1 MRTFG
6 RNDSPPP
13 FYMPVTILL
22 RLSGTLCY
30 EMATRHAN
38 MKTSRPAA
46 PRFFWQ
52 GLLIVLPV
60 VVLAGA
66 GLFSIRQDQA
76 MAQREATEKAQA
88 FADQFADILWGEL
101 TESSGLN
108 DFTNHT
114 FRIDGQRQLLDPQ
127 PSPAVPSPQPLE
139 LSALN
144 EPQRQLWE
152 RVQAGAMDSRLRSNA
167 IAAGRELLNDNPPTP
182 VAAST
187 QYRLGLLFEAD
198 GNHSEANAA
207 FQLVAERYPQ
217 AVGEGGLP
225 LATLAEWRRLRI
237 TPKPDIAH
245 ALEHFCSNV
254 VEHPTFL
261 TSQWLSEAGTLV
273 PRNLTNNPVA
283 RWQEEWNHDKA
294 LRLLAEAALAQ
305 TGPPVF
311 SNVTS
316 APMLLTNTPPVPKL
330 FWFHASDLSKQP
342 QPVFSD
348 NRMFVGDVRYAWSR
362 NQVGSPKFVE
372 SAASTNSSSVAS
384 PVQVYPPPEDLRF
397 WLALRRDESN
407 GTHSVI
413 CRVMG
418 LCYPRTEAT
427 IPAAAPGKGHAIVK
441 SDSRADIGSPQ
452 WLRLRRTVPALPA
465 WFGVTAE
472 VVGVPLFSPN
482 DLQTLVYRP
491 AGKGGGQTWQEAVSF
506 PTPASIASASRYE
519 QGLEFL
525 KVNIHLTGPEM
536 LFARQRNRSLLF
548 GGLIAASAL
557 AAIIGFISAR
567 RAFLRQQQ
575 LSEMKSNFV
584 SSVSH
589 ELRAPIAS
597 VRLLAESLERGTIS
611 EPAKQHEYFRFIV
624 QECRR
629 LSSLIENVLD
639 FARIEQGR
647 KQYEF
652 EPTDLP
658 ALVHQT
664 LKLMSPAAAE
674 KQVTLTS
681 NLDDPQLLTLDLQ
694 VVCDAQA
701 IQQALINLV
710 DNAFKHSPN
719 GETVDVALSGSV
731 RNGAPVS
738 DPAGSCDSVDRA
750 GSETGAPRS
759 MVQLSVTDH
768 GPGIPPEEHERIFDR
783 FYRRGS
789 ELRRETQGVGIGLS
803 IVKHIVEAH
812 GGRVLVESEV
822 GHGSRFVLE
831 LPLRPRGAR
840 K

>member
-1 MRTFG
+1 MR
-6 RNDSPPP
+6 
-13 FYMPVTILL
+13 
-22 RLSGTLCY
+22 
-30 EMATRHAN
+30 A
-38 MKTSRPAA
+38 SRASQPS
-46 PRFFWQ
+46 FFWQ

-60 VVLAGA
+60 AVLAGA

-76 MAQREATEKAQA
+76 IAQREAVEKAQA
-88 FADQFADILWGEL
+88 LADQFADILWGEL
-101 TESSGLN
+101 TESSGLA

-114 FRIDGQRQLLDPQ
+114 FRIDGRRQLLDPQ
-127 PSPAVPSPQPLE
+127 PSPSVPSPQPLE

-144 EPQRQLWE
+144 ESQRQLWE
-152 RVQAGAMDSRLRSNA
+152 RVQAGALDSRLRSNA
-167 IAAGRELLNDNPPTP
+167 IAVGRELLNDNPPTP
-182 VAAST
+182 VAAAT

-207 FQLVAERYPQ
+207 FQLVSERHPQ

-237 TPKPDIAH
+237 TPKPALAH

-261 TSQWLSEAGTLV
+261 TPQWLSEAGTLV
-273 PRNLTNNPVA
+273 PPDLTNNPVV
-283 RWQEEWNHDKA
+283 RWQERWNHDQA
-294 LRLLAEAALAQ
+294 LRVLAEAALAQ

-316 APMLLTNTPPVPKL
+316 APMLVTNTPPVPKL
-330 FWFHASDLSKQP
+330 FWFHASDLSKRP

-372 SAASTNSSSVAS
+372 SAASTNSSTVAS
-384 PVQVYPPPEDLRF
+384 PVQVYPPPEDLRL
-397 WLALRRDESN
+397 WLAHRRDESN
-407 GTHSVI
+407 GTHTVI

-418 LCYPRTEAT
+418 LWYPSTQTT
-427 IPAAAPGKGHAIVK
+427 IPAAPPGRGHPVFG

-452 WLRLRRTVPALPA
+452 WLRLRRTVPALPT

-472 VVGVPLFSPN
+472 VAGVPLFSVN

-506 PTPASIASASRYE
+506 PTPASLASASRFE
-519 QGLEFL
+519 QGIEFL
-525 KVNIHLTGPEM
+525 KVNIHLTSPEM
-536 LFARQRNRSLLF
+536 LFARQRTRSLLF

-597 VRLLAESLERGTIS
+597 VRLLAESLERGKIA

-652 EPTDLP
+652 ELTDLS
-658 ALVHQT
+658 ALLRQT
-664 LKLMSPAAAE
+664 VRLMEPAAAE
-674 KQVTLTS
+674 KQIELRLELGEGTASATGLS
-681 NLDDPQLLTLDLQ
+681 ASI
-694 VVCDAQA
+694 DASA
-701 IQQALINLV
+701 IQQAVINLI
-710 DNAFKHSPN
+710 DNALKHSPS
-719 GETVDVALSGSV
+719 GAKVSVAL
-731 RNGAPVS
+731 GAVLPASCRHS
-738 DPAGSCDSVDRA
+738 DQPCRQDAGSTLSD
-750 GSETGAPRS
+750 APAPTIT
-759 MVQLSVTDH
+759 LSVADH
-768 GPGIPPEEHERIFDR
+768 GPGIPASEQERIFER

-789 ELRRETQGVGIGLS
+789 ELRRTTHGVGIGLS

-812 GGRVLVESEV
+812 GGRVRVESEV
-822 GHGSRFVLE
+822 GKGSRFVLE
-831 LPLRPRGAR
+831 LPASLGGMTYVQ
-840 K
+840 